1 MVGNPNLDPQNQ
13 SQGANDHDRPVKL
26 ELKHEPVSPP
36 PNIELTPGLITNLNS
51 FPDER
56 SLFCPPGK
64 QSSTTNVGS
73 AAPRNPKKQWLQD
86 ATATRTSKGVGPS
99 AEPEI
104 EEVPRNG
111 RIKDL
116 Y

>member
-1 MVGNPNLDPQNQ
+1 MVGNPNFDPQNQ

-56 SLFCPPGK
+56 SLFCPPEK
-64 QSSTTNVGS
+64 SMLDKVF
-73 AAPRNPKKQWLQD
+73 
-86 ATATRTSKGVGPS
+86 
-99 AEPEI
+99 
-104 EEVPRNG
+104 
-111 RIKDL
+111 
-116 Y
+116 

>member
-1 MVGNPNLDPQNQ
+1 MVGNPNFDPQNQ

-64 QSSTTNVGS
+64 SMIFYTKETEKNC
-73 AAPRNPKKQWLQD
+73 
-86 ATATRTSKGVGPS
+86 
-99 AEPEI
+99 
-104 EEVPRNG
+104 
-111 RIKDL
+111 
-116 Y
+116 